1 MPPYRAAG
9 EGRKFAPMS
18 LMGRTFFTGTA
29 ALCLCAS
36 GMLAAVCPA
45 QAQPSTGSNYNVQTM
60 NFDLWCQEQAHLP
73 PERCDKRLPAD
84 NEAFETYR
92 AKVEAYEIPYLQRK
106 NEEAHINRVLLH
118 NDPIDNPLKN
128 DPARQRQ
135 DPNQPTIHS
144 PP

>member
-1 MPPYRAAG
+1 MWHHP
-9 EGRKFAPMS
+9 
-18 LMGRTFFTGTA
+18 T
-29 ALCLCAS
+29 
-36 GMLAAVCPA
+36 
-45 QAQPSTGSNYNVQTM
+45 N
-60 NFDLWCQEQAHLP
+60 DLWCQEQAHLP

>member
-1 MPPYRAAG
+1 
-9 EGRKFAPMS
+9 MS
-18 LMGRTFFTGTA
+18 LIGRTFLSA
-29 ALCLCAS
+29 ALS
-36 GMLAAVCPA
+36 AAALGLMAGGGV

-84 NEAFETYR
+84 NETFEAYR